1 MMKGDNILA
10 MIELIKKLTEV
21 CGVSGSEENIREVI
35 KDEIKD
41 YVDEIREDVLGNLIA
56 VKKGSKKKIMLAA
69 HMDEIGIIVTNI
81 EDNGFLRFSVVGGV
95 DYRLELT
102 SRVKFN
108 NGIIG
113 VVYFE
118 EKVNKNKNIETNRY
132 FIDIGAKNKDEAMKM
147 VSVGDTAS
155 FVSDLI
161 VQNDRIISKALDDR
175 LGCAVLISLI
185 KKNIKTDN
193 EIYYV
198 FTVQEEVGARGAK
211 VCAYDIKP
219 DLAIAVDVTD
229 TGDMLNDN
237 HMAVALGSGV
247 AIKIKDRSVIAHPIV
262 KDLLIN
268 KAKENDIPY
277 QLEILEY
284 GGTDAGSIH
293 LADKGVITGGVS
305 IPTRYIHTVSE
316 MADVSDIENTVKLLK
331 CAIM

>member
-1 MMKGDNILA
+1 MLD
-10 MIELIKKLTEV
+10 LINKLTKTF
-21 CGVSGSEENIREVI
+21 GVSGNEEDIRKVI
-35 KDEIKD
+35 RQEITG
-41 YVDEIREDVLGNLIA
+41 YVDEIKQDALGNLIA
-56 VKKGSKKKIMLAA
+56 IKKGTQKKIMFAA
-69 HMDEIGIIVTNI
+69 HMDEIGIIVTHI

-95 DYRLELT
+95 DYKLELT

-132 FIDIGAKNKDEAMKM
+132 FVDIGAKNKEEAMKM
-147 VSVGDTAS
+147 ISVGDTAS
-155 FVSDLI
+155 FVSNFI

-185 KKNIKTDN
+185 KENIKTDN

-219 DLAIAVDVTD
+219 DLAVAVDVTD

-237 HMAVALGSGV
+237 HMAVALGNGV
-247 AIKIKDRSVIAHPIV
+247 AIKIKDRSVIAHPVV

-293 LADKGVITGGVS
+293 LVDKGVITGGVS

-316 MADVSDIENTVKLLK
+316 MADVSDIENAVKLLK